1 MRIRKRTPARAAS
14 PGPTRHRAESP
25 PPPPQQLKERPHE
38 EVEEEKASLPVGVG
52 GEEDPVP
59 AASERSA
66 TGVQKQKPDSEPAT
80 QGTGTAALPARCT
93 RNDGKRWRCKN
104 EAVPGYMLC
113 DRHMA
118 WSTRR
123 RRRPRASNKNRS
135 GRVFE
140 DEDSGEDEARNKHE
154 AAMMEASNL
163 PCDGGGDE
171 FMQRARNGGAGP
183 AA

>member
-25 PPPPQQLKERPHE
+25 PPQQQLKERPHE
-38 EVEEEKASLPVGVG
+38 KEVEEDKASLPVVGVG
-52 GEEDPVP
+52 EEEDLVP

-80 QGTGTAALPARCT
+80 HGASTAALPARCT

-113 DRHMA
+113 DGHMA

-135 GRVFE
+135 GRV
-140 DEDSGEDEARNKHE
+140 KHE
-154 AAMMEASNL
+154 AAMEASNL

-171 FMQRARNGGAGP
+171 FSYYGGGGFQPGSPKRARNGGARP
-183 AA
+183 AP